1 MGRQNF
7 EKRLEKMTKED
18 YKISD
23 INLWEW
29 GSKEVKL
36 AEAEFLKKGSFR
48 PWMKTWAIEEFD
60 VIQNDMTEWSRY
72 VSD

>member
-1 MGRQNF
+1 MSKMGQAVYEAQEFATENYNVSRDEF
-7 EKRLEKMTKED
+7 
-18 YKISD
+18 
-23 INLWEW
+23 
-29 GSKEVKL
+29 VKL